1 MELIPRTNALKSF
14 CACLAGSFPEDE
26 DLKYF
31 GQGFCDAFDPKQVEL
46 SPEALA
52 ELYNEGFN
60 SALQIGHSN
69 IEINYQDHTDPTLF
83 VMDAQDSRDLIDY
96 WNLRAVRRN
105 VRPIPI
111 QWLDVLSPYC
121 REYIEHCYRP
131 LRGNPHGVM
140 THANVL
146 FARSLTSAA
155 IEQLYADY
163 LRVDRDG
170 ANIRQDWYPPIWRP
184 SPHFAVRNT
193 RPILSAG
200 EKTFDI
206 QIDDDR
212 TEVRFDN
219 LYPDFAERYAAS
231 NARWAN
237 VVRFKDWLNSSRV
250 ATVFPCDYRSP
261 KISRFH
267 ALQGK
272 ILSTTEGFVTF
283 CKYKNISDL
292 WRLSD
297 GTTAISEWLK
307 NNGVESQI
315 SDAGQ
320 ATQQIINT
328 LGGFRGISSFAH
340 AEVVKLLNKI
350 SRRPI
355 SPSIQYQEFQNK
367 IKNVVKGDI
376 WRNKNAETL
385 VELGA
390 VELGLELKCAKC
402 STWGWHAL
410 RELDHVVAC
419 GLCLNKFSFPTIDPS
434 SSQLSRWAY
443 RLIGPFALPD
453 YARGGYAASLTLRFI
468 ANTFAS
474 HDTTIT
480 WSTGQILTLAPKQ
493 NIEA

>member
-1 MELIPRTNALKSF
+1 M
-14 CACLAGSFPEDE
+14 
-26 DLKYF
+26 
-31 GQGFCDAFDPKQVEL
+31 
-46 SPEALA
+46 
-52 ELYNEGFN
+52 
-60 SALQIGHSN
+60 
-69 IEINYQDHTDPTLF
+69 
-83 VMDAQDSRDLIDY
+83 
-96 WNLRAVRRN
+96 
-105 VRPIPI
+105 
-111 QWLDVLSPYC
+111 
-121 REYIEHCYRP
+121 
-131 LRGNPHGVM
+131 
-140 THANVL
+140 
-146 FARSLTSAA
+146 
-155 IEQLYADY
+155 
-163 LRVDRDG
+163 
-170 ANIRQDWYPPIWRP
+170 
-184 SPHFAVRNT
+184 
-193 RPILSAG
+193 
-200 EKTFDI
+200 
-206 QIDDDR
+206 
-212 TEVRFDN
+212 
-219 LYPDFAERYAAS
+219 
-231 NARWAN
+231 
-237 VVRFKDWLNSSRV
+237 RFKDWLNSSRV

-297 GTTAISEWLK
+297 GKTAISEWLK

-355 SPSIQYQEFQNK
+355 SPLIQYQKFQNK
-367 IKNVVKGDI
+367 IKNMVKGDI

-434 SSQLSRWAY
+434 SSQLSV
-443 RLIGPFALPD
+443 G
-453 YARGGYAASLTLRFI
+453 LT
-468 ANTFAS
+468 
-474 HDTTIT
+474 
-480 WSTGQILTLAPKQ
+480 G
-493 NIEA
+493 